1 MVTGYAGTDTAVDM
15 NGIELEFYSKY
26 YYRWFCGGLN
36 YLSIV
41 FRMSVIVERNVY
53 MLSCFNTVRESS

>member
-15 NGIELEFYSKY
+15 SGIELEFYFKY
-26 YYRWFCGGLN
+26 YCKWLCGGLN

-41 FRMSVIVERNVY
+41 FRVFVIVERNVY